1 MALRSIPASLSLI
14 PIPLRE
20 RLYSLKLWQPGRVK
34 WATCFRDLPFASV
47 AASYLNELSTHTKTS
62 MFHVKHSRLLQT
74 S

>member
-1 MALRSIPASLSLI
+1 MFHVKHSAEKPLFPETMATGRSEMGNLFFVS
-14 PIPLRE
+14 
-20 RLYSLKLWQPGRVK
+20 Y
-34 WATCFRDLPFASV
+34 LPFAGV

>member
-1 MALRSIPASLSLI
+1 MGNLFFVS
-14 PIPLRE
+14 
-20 RLYSLKLWQPGRVK
+20 Y
-34 WATCFRDLPFASV
+34 LPFAGV